1 MITDA
6 KKVGE
11 IFRARREEKKISFK
25 EIESTTSIRAGYLA
39 AIEEGDVEKFHST
52 VYLYGFMRQYA
63 TFLGLDIEKMT
74 RDFPEVFKLPKE
86 KHDFAY
92 GIGTL
97 EMRGNS
103 SHGIKWV
110 PNLLWAGGVAVVLFL
125 AWWLAKK
132 IGLLV

>member
-11 IFRARREEKKISFK
+11 IFRAKREEKRISLK
-25 EIESTTSIRAGYLA
+25 EIESATSIRINYLA
-39 AIEEGDVEKFHST
+39 AIEEGSVDQFHST
-52 VYLYGFMRQYA
+52 VYFYGFMRQYA
-63 TFLGLDIEKMT
+63 GYLGLDIEKMS

-86 KHDFAY
+86 KHEFAY

-103 SHGIKWV
+103 STTAKWM
-110 PNLLWAGGVAVVLFL
+110 PNIIWAVGVSLVVLL
-125 AWWLAKK
+125 AYWLAKK
-132 IGLLV
+132 LGLLV

>member
-11 IFRARREEKKISFK
+11 IFRAKREEKKISLR
-25 EIESTTSIRAGYLA
+25 EVESSTSIRTNYLA
-39 AIEEGDVEKFHST
+39 AIEEGSVEKFQSA

-63 TFLGLDIEKMT
+63 SFLGLDIEKMT
-74 RDFPEVFKLPKE
+74 REFPEVFKFPKE

-103 SHGIKWV
+103 SHGIKWI
-110 PNLLWAGGVAVVLFL
+110 PNLLWASGIAVVLFL
-125 AWWLAKK
+125 AWLLAKK
-132 IGLLV
+132 LGLLV